1 MKVTDEMI
9 IDCAFSKGFKLPTKT
24 FEHFGRTYDISEKDI
39 VIHRAKTAPI
49 AGNRD
54 LGEWWWLSYPG
65 GISTFVVKDDDL
77 KAYKRDY
84 KIDLLLK

>member
-9 IDCAFSKGFKLPTKT
+9 IDCAFSKGFKLPTKI

-54 LGEWWWLSYPG
+54 LGEWWLSYPG
-65 GISTFVVKDDDL
+65 GHSVFVVKDDDL
-77 KAYKRDY
+77 KAYIREY
-84 KIDLLLK
+84 KINNLLR

>member
-24 FEHFGRTYDISEKDI
+24 LLHFGRTYNITEKDI

-49 AGNRD
+49 AGNKD
-54 LGEWWWLSYPG
+54 LGEWWLSYPG
-65 GISTFVVKDDDL
+65 GYSIFVVKDDDL
-77 KAYKRDY
+77 KPYTRDY